1 MKLDNFRP
9 KIGNFEMFHLSSF
22 SKLLFLT
29 KIQYKSSFSDP
40 QRVICDQ
47 NGVYTIL
54 TPTISI
60 EKGSL
65 FDQKLYIKYLKVY
78 VFDTKVHIFDPKI
91 HKFDPK
97 MELFSKN

>member
-54 TPTISI
+54 TPTIS
-60 EKGSL
+60 K
-65 FDQKLYIKYLKVY
+65 KLYIKYLKVY